1 MTVQLDAHG
10 KPVARS
16 ESVVFNAVDT
26 DPLLTASALI
36 GKIRYFPTMLGHV
49 RPIDFGPNEAKIL
62 PEWSLVTPEDASEHW
77 APGGWQV
84 SATDDRLLYVLMH
97 PDAREG
103 SQKIPSPE
111 VWVFDVTAQKRV
123 ARVRLVRPGV
133 SVAVTPAPEPMLL
146 VQTQTGLDVYN
157 ASSGA
162 WLRTLALPGLN
173 TRMLIYPLH

>member
-1 MTVQLDAHG
+1 
-10 KPVARS
+10 
-16 ESVVFNAVDT
+16 
-26 DPLLTASALI
+26 
-36 GKIRYFPTMLGHV
+36 
-49 RPIDFGPNEAKIL
+49 
-62 PEWSLVTPEDASEHW
+62 
-77 APGGWQV
+77 V